1 MSQCKV
7 INAEHRTSLRN
18 INEEWRN
25 ATLLDENFERVYSQM
40 KPLDMVS
47 PDAIMSMYQYRK

>member
-1 MSQCKV
+1 MSQCQV
-7 INAEHRTSLRN
+7 INAEHRTNVRN
-18 INEEWRN
+18 MNEEWHN

-47 PDAIMSMYQYRK
+47 PDAIMSMY

>member
-1 MSQCKV
+1 M
-7 INAEHRTSLRN
+7 INAEHRTNLRN